1 MLFPTGPLL
10 QPCIQTTF
18 PPPPV
23 PVIMEEIDNIIDD
36 VFTPI
41 CATAAAQGLNVAHAS
56 VQLSDSLCN
65 HWQTDLNRFVACDYL
80 LFRTESFAK
89 KGNWKLSFKHLERII
104 CLVFH
109 QKLLFLICRENSRH
123 LMTSCR

>member
-1 MLFPTGPLL
+1 MLFLTGPLL

-65 HWQTDLNRFVACDYL
+65 HWQTDLNRFVACDYQ
-80 LFRTESFAK
+80 LFRTDSFAK
-89 KGNWKLSFKHLERII
+89 NRQLEAVLQTFGENNLLSIPPEAS
-104 CLVFH
+104 VP
-109 QKLLFLICRENSRH
+109 
-123 LMTSCR
+123 